1 MSAPRSRPHV
11 LKAAVALTA
20 AAAAAFAPLT
30 PLTAALAQEADEP
43 VLEPLAIRLGQSD
56 AFARLEFAGVVGAR
70 ARVRR
75 EGSTVVV
82 RVGTTAAPDLSRLR
96 LDPPPAIEEVQTR
109 LVRGGTEILMTLK
122 PGADVRTG
130 SADGVVWLNLYAP
143 GQAPAPA
150 AGEASVAASAV
161 VRAQVYGDRLDIG
174 FGFGNPVPA
183 AIFRRGEAVWVVFD
197 APGRLE
203 VPRDLDLGPAT
214 DLRWAAGP
222 DYVVVR
228 IAAPAALPVS
238 ARDEGSGWVVSI
250 GGLPTGRGGVAVAR
264 EDDSGPTELVAQMPG
279 ATRAI
284 WLTDPLVGDRFA
296 VIPARGPAK
305 GLDASRRTRE
315 LTLPDTAQG
324 LAIET
329 AVDDLTLQVEGDLV
343 RIGRPGGL
351 VLSPPSAALETAEAT
366 DATAPRRADYPALIL
381 ERWAEVGEDGFLARH
396 RALQAAALEE
406 EIASAENGRTPI
418 EARLAFARFLLAKDL
433 GFEAIGV
440 LNALASQPGLSGE
453 PELRGLRGAAKASVG
468 RLEEASADF
477 AAGGL
482 ASDPSARVWRGY
494 IAANQADWE
503 TARREFAAGA
513 ATIDAF
519 PPVWRARFA
528 AAHALAAVE
537 TGDLETAW
545 ALLSYAF
552 AQDIPPEDQ
561 LAARLIQA
569 KWFELKG
576 ERARA
581 LAVYKAVG
589 RAPLDGLSTPAKL
602 AAVRIE
608 LAKGEIDA
616 IEAARRLEP
625 LKWRW
630 RGDAT
635 ELQLIRTLGQI
646 YLSQGLYREG
656 MATLKAGTGRLSRLP
671 EAAAV
676 QQDLAAA
683 FRTLFIEGAADGLQ
697 PIQALALFYDFRELT
712 PVGAEGDDM
721 VRRLSRR
728 LVSVDLLGPA
738 AELLQYQVDQ
748 RLDGV
753 AKAQVATDLATIYL
767 MNREAEKA
775 LQTVWAS
782 RTTLLPGALNAER
795 RAVEARA
802 LMSLGRYDH
811 ALEVLGDAR
820 DPAADDVRG
829 DVLWKQE
836 RYAEAA
842 GLYERRLGDRWRA
855 GGRLDAADESRL
867 LRAGVGYSLG
877 GDAAGLRR
885 LSTNYGPFVERA
897 RNRAALGV
905 ALAIGDEPVPAG
917 DFAAM
922 AARLDTFTGWV
933 GEMKTRFRQQQA
945 VAQGGA
951 AAPAAGTQT
960 GAGATAP
967 APARQAAA
975 AGT

>member
-1 MSAPRSRPHV
+1 MSAPRSRPRV
-11 LKAAVALTA
+11 LRAAVALTA
-20 AAAAAFAPLT
+20 AGAAALAPLA
-30 PLTAALAQEADEP
+30 PLPAALAQEADEP
-43 VLEPLAIRLGQSD
+43 VLEPLAIRIGQTE

-75 EGSTVVV
+75 EGANVVI

-109 LVRGGTEILMTLK
+109 SVSGGTEIVLTLK

-130 SADGVVWLNLYAP
+130 AADGAVWLNLYAP

-150 AGEASVAASAV
+150 EGEAPAAAPV
-161 VRAQVYGDRLDIG
+161 TVRARTEGDRLDLG
-174 FGFGNPVPA
+174 FAFGSAVPA
-183 AIFRRGEAVWVVFD
+183 AVFRRGEAVWIVFD
-197 APGRLE
+197 APGRME

-222 DYVVVR
+222 DYLVVR
-228 IAAPAALPVS
+228 VAAPEALPVS
-238 ARDEGSGWVVSI
+238 ARDEGAGWVVSI
-250 GGLPTGRGGVAVAR
+250 GGLPTGRGGVVVGR
-264 EDDSGPTELVAQMPG
+264 DDDSGPAELVAQVAG

-296 VIPARGPAK
+296 VVPARGPAK
-305 GLDASRRTRE
+305 GLDASRQTRE
-315 LTLPDTAQG
+315 VELPVTAQG

-329 AVDDLTLQVEGDLV
+329 PVDDLAIRAEGDLV

-351 VLSPPSAALETAEAT
+351 ALSPPSAALETAEADS
-366 DATAPRRADYPALIL
+366 DAPARAPYPALIL
-381 ERWAEVGEDGFLARH
+381 PQWAEVGEAGFVARY
-396 RALQAAALEE
+396 RTLQDAAIAE
-406 EIASAENGRTPI
+406 EIAAAENGRTPI

-440 LNALASQPGLSGE
+440 LNALARRPGLSGE
-453 PELRGLRGAAKASVG
+453 PELRGLRGAAKAAVG
-468 RLEEASADF
+468 RLDEASADF

-537 TGDLETAW
+537 TGDLEGAR
-545 ALLSYAF
+545 ALLSYVF
-552 AQDIPPEDQ
+552 AQDIPPEEQ

-576 ERARA
+576 ETVRA
-581 LAVYKAVG
+581 LGVYKAVG
-589 RAPLDGLSTPAKL
+589 RAPLDGLATPAKM
-602 AAVRIE
+602 AAVRME
-608 LAKGEIDA
+608 LAKGDIDA
-616 IEAARRLEP
+616 VEAARRLEP

-646 YLSQGLYREG
+646 YLSQGRYRE
-656 MATLKAGTGRLSRLP
+656 ALTTLKSAGGRLTNLP
-671 EAAAV
+671 EAAAL

-683 FRTLFIEGAADGLQ
+683 FRALFLEGAADGLQ
-697 PIQALALFYDFRELT
+697 PVQALALFYDFRDLT
-712 PVGAEGDDM
+712 PIGAEGDDM

-728 LVSVDLLGPA
+728 LVAVDLLGPA

-748 RLDGV
+748 RLEGV

-775 LQTVWAS
+775 LQAVWAS
-782 RTTLLPGALNAER
+782 RTTLLPSALNAER

-811 ALEVLGDAR
+811 AMEVLGDAR

-829 DVLWKQE
+829 EILWKQE
-836 RYAEAA
+836 KYAEAA

-855 GGRLDAADESRL
+855 GGRLDAAEEVRL
-867 LRAGVGYSLG
+867 LRAGIGYSLG
-877 GDAAGLRR
+877 SDAAGLRR
-885 LSTNYGPFVERA
+885 LAANYGPFVEGA
-897 RNRAALGV
+897 RNPAALRV
-905 ALAIGDEPVPAG
+905 ALAIGGEGPPAS
-917 DFAAM
+917 DFAAL

-933 GEMKTRFRQQQA
+933 SEMKARFRQQQA
-945 VAQGGA
+945 A
-951 AAPAAGTQT
+951 AAAGTQT
-960 GAGATAP
+960 GAGAAAP
-967 APARQAAA
+967 TPARQAAA
-975 AGT
+975 TGA